1 MEHKKGEQPKY
12 KGRINNAVLE
22 TQKEN
27 KRKKVE
33 KKNRR
38 TEINSLSIKHLKNIQ
53 IKKKYMKM

>member
-33 KKNRR
+33 KKKQEDRN
-38 TEINSLSIKHLKNIQ
+38 
-53 IKKKYMKM
+53 

>member
-12 KGRINNAVLE
+12 KGRINNAILE

-33 KKNRR
+33 KKNR
-38 TEINSLSIKHLKNIQ
+38 TEINSLSINHLKSH
-53 IKKKYMKM
+53 K

>member
-27 KRKKVE
+27 KRKWK
-33 KKNRR
+33 KKNR

-53 IKKKYMKM
+53 IKKYMKM